1 MRLEEWLWT
10 KVVFEINVVNLNI
23 KETFQLKT
31 NFQTP
36 ANMCNN
42 VCDEPMGILIT
53 VWGRNMFIFY
63 IIVATGEPEIGD
75 AFQSQQSIPD
85 QASVLNSAI

>member
-1 MRLEEWLWT
+1 
-10 KVVFEINVVNLNI
+10 
-23 KETFQLKT
+23 
-31 NFQTP
+31 
-36 ANMCNN
+36 
-42 VCDEPMGILIT
+42 MGILIT